1 MMHLDEKI
9 IIEMLN
15 RMIGSIHAHGETNH
29 DNLAY
34 DNLMAFDEVLGS
46 MIDEIV
52 DEAGKF
58 NSSYFSEKRS
68 GEYALT
74 VLKTCMHI

>member
-1 MMHLDEKI
+1 MMHLDEEI

-34 DNLMAFDEVLGS
+34 NNLMAFDEVLS
-46 MIDEIV
+46 RMFDEIV
-52 DEAGKF
+52 DEAKKCH
-58 NSSYFSEKRS
+58 SPYFSERRS
-68 GEYALT
+68 GN
-74 VLKTCMHI
+74 MR